1 MIIYGVALLS
11 LCTLAGLF
19 IGEILSVLLGVPAN
33 VGGVGIAMLLLIFVG
48 SYLGKRGLLSAKT
61 KQGVEFWSAVYIPIV
76 VAMAAQQNVLGA
88 LSGGPAAILAGIA
101 AVAVAFALVPLLDRF
116 GRKKAEGARPLKPR
130 TSVQG

>member
-19 IGEILSVLLGVPAN
+19 IGEILGVMLGVPAN

-61 KQGVEFWSAVYIPIV
+61 GQGVEFWSAVYIPIV

>member
-19 IGEILSVLLGVPAN
+19 IGEILGVLLGVPAN

-61 KQGVEFWSAVYIPIV
+61 EQGVEFWSAVYIPIV

-101 AVAVAFALVPLLDRF
+101 AA
-116 GRKKAEGARPLKPR
+116 LKPR